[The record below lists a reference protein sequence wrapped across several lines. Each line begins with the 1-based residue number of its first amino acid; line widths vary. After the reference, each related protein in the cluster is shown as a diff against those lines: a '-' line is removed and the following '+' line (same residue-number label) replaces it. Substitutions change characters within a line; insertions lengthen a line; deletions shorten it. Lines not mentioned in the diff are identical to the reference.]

1 MAELVSFSFQGLN
14 GVPPVPSQLGRAPW
28 KAVPEP
34 PKPVLGVVVGAAVDP
49 KPPLVP
55 NPPVPVAEVPKPA
68 GLAPPKRL
76 PPVVAAAGVAPK
88 PPVVPVEPNPPPVPK
103 PPVVPAV

>member
-34 PKPVLGVVVGAAVDP
+34 PKPVLGVVVAAADP

-55 NPPVPVAEVPKPA
+55 NPPVPVVEEPKPV

-76 PPVVAAAGVAPK
+76 PPAGAAPAFEPK

-103 PPVVPAV
+103 PPVVPVV

>member
-14 GVPPVPSQLGRAPW
+14 GVLPVPSQLGRPPW

-55 NPPVPVAEVPKPA
+55 NALVPVAVPKPV

-76 PPVVAAAGVAPK
+76 PPAGVALALAPK
-88 PPVVPVEPNPPPVPK
+88 PPVVPVEPNPPPAPK